1 MPDPGSSPNL
11 PRLTPSSQST
21 PESPPKD
28 TRYGNE
34 AIAPY
39 FFIIVFCTVL
49 FAVGYVLLP
58 FVGDMVI
65 ALLAVVLLSSS
76 YEKLRDGL
84 GNRPVLASLITVLS
98 LVVVGALPVVLVS
111 SALLSDIRSAATTW
125 GGPDAYASLNDWT
138 SENGRVVRAL
148 TGLSQK
154 IGLPISHDAIQDV
167 VVSAARDLS
176 QGLYKRANAFFSGA
190 LLMTLHLLIT
200 LFSIFYLL
208 INGPKLRAFMF
219 RLSPLPDDEDQLFIT
234 KLGEVGR
241 AILIGNG
248 IGSSLQGLVAG
259 LAWAMV
265 GLPSPVLW
273 GLVMAVA
280 AFLPMVGVA
289 AVVIPATL
297 YLWIGDR
304 HVAAVVFC
312 LFCMGQS
319 FLFEY
324 GLKPR
329 LMGSS
334 MRMNSLLVF
343 VSLLGGILGF
353 GAPGILYGPLIMTL
367 FLALAQLYET
377 RYQQRIA
384 RRLAYTGSI
393 SVQPDDKN
401 YTR

>member
-1 MPDPGSSPNL
+1 MPDPGSSPSL
-11 PRLTPSSQST
+11 PRLTPSSQPA
-21 PESPPKD
+21 PESSPRD

-39 FFIIVFCTVL
+39 FFIIIFSAVL
-49 FAVGYVLLP
+49 VAVGYVLLP
-58 FVGDMVI
+58 FIGDMVM
-65 ALLAVVLLSSS
+65 ALLAVVLLSRS
-76 YEKLRDGL
+76 YEKLRDWL
-84 GNRPVLASLITVLS
+84 GNRAVLASLLTVLA
-98 LVVVGALPVVLVS
+98 LVIVGAVPVILVS
-111 SALLSDIRSAATTW
+111 SALLSDIRSAAVTW
-125 GGPDAYASLNDWT
+125 GGPDAYASMNDWT
-138 SENGRVVRAL
+138 SENGRVVRVL
-148 TGLSQK
+148 TDLAQRT
-154 IGLPISHDAIQDV
+154 GLPISPDAIQDV
-167 VVSAARDLS
+167 VVKAARDLS
-176 QGLYKRANAFFSGA
+176 QVLYKRANAFFSGVVQ
-190 LLMTLHLLIT
+190 LTLHGLIT

-208 INGPKLRAFMF
+208 MNGPKLRAFMF

-259 LAWAMV
+259 LAWALV

-280 AFLPMVGVA
+280 AFLPLVGVA
-289 AVVIPATL
+289 AVVLPATV
-297 YLWIGDR
+297 YLWIMGR
-304 HVAAVVFC
+304 HAAAVIFC
-312 LFCMGQS
+312 IFCMGQS

-384 RRLAYTGSI
+384 RRLAYSGSMSI
-393 SVQPDDKN
+393 HPDDTN
-401 YTR
+401 STR

>member
-1 MPDPGSSPNL
+1 VPNSSH
-11 PRLTPSSQST
+11 
-21 PESPPKD
+21 
-28 TRYGNE
+28 YGNE

-39 FFIIVFCTVL
+39 FFLIIFCAVL
-49 FAVGYVLLP
+49 VAVGYVLLP
-58 FVGDMVI
+58 FIGDMVI
-65 ALLAVVLLSSS
+65 SLLAVVLLSGS
-76 YEKLRDGL
+76 YEKLRDRL
-84 GNRPVLASLITVLS
+84 GNRPVLASLLTVLG
-98 LVVVGALPVVLVS
+98 LLVVGAVPAVLIS
-111 SALLSDIRSAATTW
+111 SALFSDIRSVAATW

-138 SENGRVVRAL
+138 NENGRVVRAL
-148 TGLSQK
+148 TGLVHK
-154 IGLPISHDAIQDV
+154 LGLPVSAEAIQDV
-167 VVSAARDLS
+167 VVNAARDLS
-176 QGLYKRANAFFSGA
+176 QGLYKRVNALFSGVVQ
-190 LLMTLHLLIT
+190 LTLHGLIT

-241 AILIGNG
+241 AVLIGNG

-259 LAWAMV
+259 IAWALV
-265 GLPSPVLW
+265 GLPSPVMW
-273 GLVMAVA
+273 GLVMTVA

-289 AVVIPATL
+289 AVVVPATL
-297 YLWIGDR
+297 YLWITSR
-304 HVAAVVFC
+304 HVAAVLFFV
-312 LFCMGQS
+312 FCMGQS

-343 VSLLGGILGF
+343 VSLLGGIFGF
-353 GAPGILYGPLIMTL
+353 GVPGILYGPLIMTL

-384 RRLAYTGSI
+384 RRLAYSGSI
-393 SVQPDDKN
+393 TAQGDSHS
-401 YTR
+401 TR

>member
-1 MPDPGSSPNL
+1 MSDPEPSL
-11 PRLTPSSQST
+11 PRATPSSSHV
-21 PESPPKD
+21 PESYPRD

-39 FFIIVFCTVL
+39 FFLIIFSTVL
-49 FAVGYVLLP
+49 FAVGYLLLP
-58 FVGDMVI
+58 FIGDMVI
-65 ALLAVVLLSSS
+65 ALLAVVLLSKS
-76 YEKLRDGL
+76 YEKLRDRL
-84 GNRPVLASLITVLS
+84 GNRPVLASVLTVLA
-98 LVVVGALPVVLVS
+98 LVIVGSVPIVLVS
-111 SALLSDIRSAATTW
+111 SALLSDIRSAAATW
-125 GGPDAYASLNDWT
+125 GGPDAYAGLNDWT

-148 TGLSQK
+148 NGLAHK
-154 IGLPISHDAIQDV
+154 IGLPISAEAIQDA
-167 VVSAARDLS
+167 VVSTARDVS
-176 QGLYKRANAFFSGA
+176 QGLYKRANAFFSGVVQLA
-190 LLMTLHLLIT
+190 LHSLIT
-200 LFSIFYLL
+200 VFSIFYLL

-259 LAWAMV
+259 VAWAFV

-280 AFLPMVGVA
+280 ASLPLVGVA
-289 AVVIPATL
+289 FVVLPATA
-297 YLWIGDR
+297 YLWIVGR
-304 HVAAVVFC
+304 HVTAVIFC
-312 LFCMGQS
+312 VFCMGQS

-329 LMGSS
+329 LMGGS

-384 RRLAYTGSI
+384 RRLAYSGSI
-393 SVQPDDKN
+393 AVQNDDAHS
-401 YTR
+401 TR